1 MFFFLIFLGIITITN
16 LHQFNF
22 EKSYIL
28 NVSVTDGVHS
38 SYTNVYVNIQ
48 GANNHSPHF
57 SHNVY
62 LVALPENTPPGKL
75 IATISAVDEDIGNYG
90 QFTYSI
96 ESKHYR
102 NWFQINSETGKM
114 YIFALL
120 SYIYDLLL

>member
-1 MFFFLIFLGIITITN
+1 M
-16 LHQFNF
+16 HQFNF

-38 SYTNVYVNIQ
+38 SYANVYVNIH

-75 IATISAVDEDIGNYG
+75 IATISAIDEDIGNYG
-90 QFTYSI
+90 QFTYTI
-96 ESKHYR
+96 ESKHFR
-102 NWFQINSETGKM
+102 NWFRIDSETGE
-114 YIFALL
+114 
-120 SYIYDLLL
+120 LLLNILFNYHDII